1 MHPLLGAL
9 SPCLLKRR
17 HHGLARLG
25 PRLSLRGTGRAAT
38 TTGWLAWLGLPPIWW
53 RTWLVNP
60 VSSDSWMIKVRPNS
74 VRVST

>member
-38 TTGWLAWLGLPPIWW
+38 TTGWLTGLAGPAAH
-53 RTWLVNP
+53 LVADVAGEP
-60 VSSDSWMIKVRPNS
+60 SIFRFVDD
-74 VRVST
+74 